1 MHAPRASHAQR
12 AAAIVDLDQLTSSL
26 IRAAVKLLGKEAGP
40 KAGGPWLAVTC
51 PELAP
56 LRSVR
61 PAPIGDDLIG
71 DGRPIVRIT
80 TYEVD

>member
-1 MHAPRASHAQR
+1 MIPRLDWKRAPACTHPVRPAQR

-56 LRSVR
+56 LRSAR
-61 PAPIGDDLIG
+61 PAPIGDDL
-71 DGRPIVRIT
+71 T
-80 TYEVD
+80 NW